1 MSLVRRPRATVL
13 CLAVA
18 AALLAVTAFGVY
30 RGAAS
35 GLLPESSWGA
45 WRHEEIDHWSA
56 HIRVN
61 RWSRAAEA
69 EIHWGKA
76 EQISLRAYGDADHD
90 TSAMNGGVTFTLT
103 PDGKLTGSR
112 G

>member
-1 MSLVRRPRATVL
+1 MSPLRLPRAAVL
-13 CLAVA
+13 LFAVA
-18 AALLAVTAFGVY
+18 ASLLAFTAFSVY
-30 RGAAS
+30 RGAAP

-45 WRHEEIDHWSA
+45 WRQEEVADWSA

-61 RWSRAAEA
+61 RWAHAAEA

-76 EQISLRAYGDADHD
+76 EQISLRAYGDEDRD
-90 TSAMNGGVTFTLT
+90 TSGMERTTFTLT
-103 PDGKLTGSR
+103 PDGKLTGSQ